1 MKIKTAFILC
11 AGYGKRL
18 NPLTLENPK
27 PLIKLNNQTLLENT
41 INIAEKLN
49 IENIKINTFYLEDK
63 IKNFLSKKS
72 FNIKIDLIS
81 DGDNILDTG
90 GGIYNLIKSSA
101 DQENFIVFN
110 PDTVWNL
117 EYINFI
123 EKMEDYYFEQELNNI
138 LLVVKKKFSFDK
150 SLNGDFCMEK
160 NLLTKQHNNDY
171 IFTGCQIINRK
182 NFNYVKDTK
191 FSILDIWKEMMQKNK
206 LFGFESKCEFFHVTN
221 LKIYNQL
228 LKSN

>member
-11 AGYGKRL
+11 AGYGRRL

-138 LLVVKKKFSFDK
+138 LLVVKKKFIFLE
-150 SLNGDFCMEK
+150 SLK
-160 NLLTKQHNNDY
+160 
-171 IFTGCQIINRK
+171 
-182 NFNYVKDTK
+182 
-191 FSILDIWKEMMQKNK
+191 
-206 LFGFESKCEFFHVTN
+206 
-221 LKIYNQL
+221 
-228 LKSN
+228 